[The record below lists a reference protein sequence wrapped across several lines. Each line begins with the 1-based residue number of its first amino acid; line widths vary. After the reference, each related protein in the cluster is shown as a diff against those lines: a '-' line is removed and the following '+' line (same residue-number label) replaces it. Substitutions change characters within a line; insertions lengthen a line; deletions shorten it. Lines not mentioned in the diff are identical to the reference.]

1 MSSLLADGII
11 WLLLFIGVGFSG
23 LGVIGL
29 LLFPDIRSRR
39 YTGFRAALIGLAATG
54 CAVFAY
60 GAYQYLATGGSPYLS
75 LVLHALVLVLVA
87 FIGTMLV
94 SREILNR
101 AIPKSSCELP
111 EPVPAGET
119 GAENK

>member
-1 MSSLLADGII
+1 MSSLFADGII
-11 WLLLFIGVGFSG
+11 WLLLLMGVGFSG
-23 LGVIGL
+23 IGVIGL

-60 GAYQYLATGGSPYLS
+60 GGYQYAATSGSEYLS
-75 LVLHALVLVLVA
+75 LILHALILVIVV
-87 FIGTMLV
+87 FVGNTLV

-111 EPVPAGET
+111 EPASTGES
-119 GAENK
+119 GAEN